1 MDPRMLQ
8 YYNREL
14 QFIREMGG
22 EFAKEYPKIAGRLGM
37 DGLDCDDPYVE
48 RLLEGFSF
56 LAARIQLK
64 LDESFP
70 AFTQHLLEMVYP
82 QYLAP
87 TPSMAV
93 VQFEPDRTE
102 GALNQ
107 GFTVERGSG
116 IRTIL
121 GKGDKTPCEYRT
133 GHDITLWPVELTE
146 VEYFT
151 SAVDVPGVRDVKAGL
166 RLRLAATAGLNFD
179 AISMDSLQLYVHGS
193 DELPYRLLEQMLGH
207 TLSVVA
213 QPVEHPLP
221 WREVLGSEAV
231 NRIGFDD
238 DHALLPR
245 VPRSFHGY
253 RLLHEYFAF
262 PQRFAFVSIDGLA
275 PALRRCEGNRMDVM
289 ILFDRVETRLE
300 NAISA
305 SHIALH
311 CAPVI
316 NLFPKRADR
325 IHLTEQDTEL
335 HIVPDRTRPLDFEV
349 YDIQSV
355 LGIGTATTDQQE
367 FRPFYASSDLSRH
380 DEYAAFFTVNRVPRV
395 LSSKQRKYG
404 PRSGYIGHEVYLSL
418 VDGGAAPH
426 SADLKQLDVSVLC
439 TNRDLPV
446 TVPMGVG
453 RTDFTL
459 QTSAPVNSIRCL
471 SGPTEPRPTH
481 ARGEMAWR
489 LINHL
494 SLNYLSLVDSDS
506 RKGAAALR
514 ELLGL
519 YSDISRPDIRKQI
532 EGVRSIRSTP
542 VTRRLPISGPMVFGR
557 GIEIEVNFDE
567 AAFEG
572 TGVFLL
578 GAVLESFFAKYVSI
592 NSFTETTMRTVDRGE
607 IMRWPVRIGQRHTL

>member
-1 MDPRMLQ
+1 MDPRMLE

-37 DGLDCDDPYVE
+37 EGLDCADPYVE

-64 LDESFP
+64 LDEQFP
-70 AFTQHLLEMVYP
+70 AFTQHLLEIVYP

-93 VQFEPDRTE
+93 VQFEPDRSE
-102 GALNQ
+102 GALSQ
-107 GFTVERGSG
+107 GFTVERNSSL
-116 IRTIL
+116 RTLL

-133 GHDITLWPVELTE
+133 GHDVTLWPVELAE

-151 SAVDVPGVRDVKAGL
+151 SAVDVPGVRETKAGL
-166 RLRLAATAGLNFD
+166 RLRLATTAGLNFD

-207 TLSVVA
+207 AVCVVA
-213 QPVEHPLP
+213 QPEERPLP
-221 WREVLGSEAV
+221 WREVLGPEAV
-231 NRIGFDD
+231 RRVGFDD
-238 DHALLPR
+238 DQTLLPR

-275 PALRRCEGNRMDVM
+275 PALRRCGGDRLDVM
-289 ILFDRVETRLE
+289 ILFDRMESRLE
-300 NAISA
+300 NAIGK

-316 NLFPKRADR
+316 NLFSKRADR

-335 HIVPDRTRPLDFEV
+335 HVVPDRTRPLDFEV
-349 YDIQSV
+349 YDVNSV
-355 LGIGTATTDQQE
+355 IGLGTAAKDQQE
-367 FRPFYASSDLSRH
+367 FRSFYASSDISRH
-380 DEYAAFFTVNRVPRV
+380 DEQAAFYTVHRVPRV
-395 LSSKQRKYG
+395 LSSKQRKFG
-404 PRSGYIGHEVYLSL
+404 PRSNYIGHEVYLSL
-418 VDGGAAPH
+418 VDGSSAPYP
-426 SADLKQLDVSVLC
+426 SSLKQLDVSVLC
-439 TNRDLPV
+439 TNRDLSI
-446 TVPMGVG
+446 TVPMGGG

-459 QTSAPVNSIRCL
+459 QTSAPVNAIRCL
-471 SGPTEPRPTH
+471 SGPTEPRPSH

-494 SLNYLSLVDSDS
+494 SLNYLSLVNDNS

-519 YSDISRPDIRKQI
+519 YADISRPDVRKQI
-532 EGVRSIRSTP
+532 EGVRTIRSSP
-542 VTRRLPISGPMVFGR
+542 VTRRLPIAGPMVFGR
-557 GIEIEVNFDE
+557 GIEIEVDFDE

-578 GAVLESFFAKYVSI
+578 GAVLECFFSKYVSI
-592 NSFTETTMRTVDRGE
+592 NSFTETTIRTVDRGE
-607 IMRWPVRIGQRHTL
+607 IMRWPVRIGRRHTL